1 MMSDTLG
8 SALAARFREDAQA
21 LRARANAL
29 EARGGARGHGPD
41 AATCR
46 KMADACDRVSALFE
60 SAGSIPAPLALA
72 HELERLLAAERS
84 PDVRHV
90 YEGAAQRLRAAL
102 GAHDVDD
109 MDEEDEEDDADE

>member
-60 SAGSIPAPLALA
+60 SAGSIPAPLAQ
-72 HELERLLAAERS
+72 ELERLVAAERS